1 MSKSKEN
8 TNTRLGI
15 HMSKKSN
22 NDEYYTPESA
32 IKMLHLLLNDSK
44 FPPNKKTTCWEC
56 FGSDFNYIERD
67 TDRMQCHIQS
77 ERIII

>member
-22 NDEYYTPESA
+22 DDEYYTPESA
-32 IKMLHLLLNDSK
+32 IKMLQLSLNDSK
-44 FPPNKKTTCWEC
+44 FP
-56 FGSDFNYIERD
+56 FF
-67 TDRMQCHIQS
+67 HQS
-77 ERIII
+77 NC